1 MHTLSH
7 DLRFA
12 FRQAQKARAFTF
24 TVVLIL
30 ALGIGS
36 TTAIFSLVEGVLLR
50 PLPFSDP
57 DHLVLLGDHIGG
69 GPNTPVTARE
79 IETYSTAT
87 TAFSSM
93 GAYTG
98 AAYEIS
104 AGAVPQIVPAARLTA
119 GMFPT
124 LGVSPILGRI
134 FTKQEEEAHQQVAVI
149 SYALWLNRYQRDP
162 HVLGTSIILD
172 RRPYTIVGVMP
183 RDFEFPLQP
192 GRLDQAEL
200 WVPMSLTAQELS
212 DEAAGFWG
220 YHMVA
225 RLKDGIT
232 LPQAGKDAERV
243 SKQIMR
249 DFPPSVS
256 ALRIQGDVRLLREWL
271 VADTRPILR
280 TLFFAVSI
288 ILLIACVNA
297 AGLLLVRAIRGRR
310 EYAVRLALGAR
321 SSAIIRQSVLEG
333 LLLSGTGGLLGLALA
348 SISIRAILGLLPE
361 SMPRIDSISIDAAVA
376 GFAIIL
382 SLITGGLCSLAPAF
396 AALRTNLTDTLKEGV
411 QTAGGAS
418 HAWLRSAFVVCE
430 IAVALILLTAAGAF
444 LRSFQKMSAVDPGFH
459 PEHVLVANYRLPVN
473 QYPTRASVDVFRLG
487 VQDRLSHKPG
497 IVAAGFTSVLPASG
511 FLPRSGYTV
520 EGEPIDKWKL
530 EFSMFTMIDG
540 DYFRAMGIPL
550 IEGRFFTENDNANA
564 PLVIIVNQSLA
575 KHCWP
580 NQEAIGKR
588 MHAGNPKRRLPWL
601 TVVGIVADTKPGPR
615 DEPAIDQWYTPEEQ
629 PASLGISDPSGK
641 LSSPEWGYMAVR
653 SALPPEQMVQT
664 LRSTVAEVDPL
675 LGLQEVRPM
684 TETITNI
691 EAPRRFNTG
700 LISTFAAGALLLAM
714 VGIYAVVAFS
724 VSLRKQEIAIRM
736 ALGSQRGGVIQ
747 LVLISAAQLTLVG
760 CALGVLGA
768 LAASQLIRS
777 FLFQVSPT
785 DPFIYTSAALIMFL
799 FSLAA
804 CVLPAT
810 RAASADPIEALRAI

>member
-1 MHTLSH
+1 MFTLSH
-7 DLRFA
+7 DLRLSFRQLRKARSFA
-12 FRQAQKARAFTF
+12 FA
-24 TVVLIL
+24 VVIIL
-30 ALGIGS
+30 ALGIGA

-57 DHLVLLGDHIGG
+57 DRLVLLGDHIGG

-87 TAFSSM
+87 RAFSSM

-98 AAYEIS
+98 AVCEIS
-104 AGAVPQIVPAARLTA
+104 GGAIPQTIQAARLTA
-119 GMFPT
+119 GVFPT
-124 LGVSPILGRI
+124 LGVSPTLGRI
-134 FTKQEEEAHQQVAVI
+134 FTKQEEDAHQQVAVI

-162 HVLGTSIILD
+162 HVLGTSIVLD
-172 RRPYTIVGVMP
+172 RQPYTIIGVMP

-192 GRLDQAEL
+192 GRLDHAEL
-200 WVPMSLTAQELS
+200 WVPMSLTAHELS

-232 LPQAGKDAERV
+232 LPQAGKDADRV

-249 DFPPSVS
+249 NFPPTMSS
-256 ALRIQGDVRLLREWL
+256 LRIQGDVMLLRESL
-271 VADTRPILR
+271 VADVRPLLR
-280 TLFFAVSI
+280 TLLFAVSI

-321 SSAIIRQSVLEG
+321 SGAIRQSILEG
-333 LLLSGTGGLLGLALA
+333 LLLSGTGGLLGLTLA
-348 SISIRAILGLLPE
+348 AISIRAMLALLPE
-361 SMPRIDSISIDAAVA
+361 SMPRIDSISIDAGVA
-376 GFAIIL
+376 GFAIVL
-382 SLITGGLCSLAPAF
+382 SVITGALCSLAPAF
-396 AALRTNLTDTLKEGV
+396 AALRTNLIDTLKEGV
-411 QTAGGAS
+411 QTTGATS
-418 HAWLRSAFVVCE
+418 HARLRSALVISE
-430 IAVALILLTAAGAF
+430 IAVAVILLTAAGAF
-444 LRSFQKMSAVDPGFH
+444 LRSFQKMRGVDPGFH
-459 PEHVLVANYRLPVN
+459 PEHVIVANYRLPVN
-473 QYPTRASVDVFRLG
+473 QYPTRASVDAFRLE

-520 EGEPIDKWKL
+520 EGEAIDKWKL
-530 EFSMFTMIDG
+530 QFSMFTMIDG
-540 DYFRAMGIPL
+540 DYFRAMKIPL
-550 IEGRFFTENDNANA
+550 IEGRVFNENDNAKA
-564 PLVIIVNQSLA
+564 PLVIVVNQSMA

-580 NQEAIGKR
+580 GQEAIGKR
-588 MHAGNPKRRLPWL
+588 MHAGNPKRGLPWL

-615 DEPAIDQWYTPEEQ
+615 DEPAIDQWYMPEEQ
-629 PASLGISDPSGK
+629 PASLGISDPAGK
-641 LSSPEWGYMAVR
+641 LSSPAGGYLAAR
-653 SALPPEQMVQT
+653 SALPPDQMIQT
-664 LRSTVAEVDPL
+664 LRAAVADVDPL

-684 TETITNI
+684 TEAITNI
-691 EAPRRFNTG
+691 EAPRRFNTA
-700 LISTFAAGALLLAM
+700 LISTFALGALLLAM

-736 ALGSQRGGVIQ
+736 ALGSQRGRIVQ
-747 LVLISAAQLTLVG
+747 LVLTSAAKLTLVG

-768 LAASQLIRS
+768 LAVSQLIRS

-785 DPFIYTSAALIMFL
+785 DPLIYTSAALIMFL
-799 FSLAA
+799 LSLVA
-804 CVLPAT
+804 CMLPAT
-810 RAASADPIEALRAI
+810 RAASADPIEGLRTT